1 MTPADHAG
9 GRPPETMEIVRNL
22 TRRKLRSTLTIAGIV
37 IGIFALT
44 TMGALAEH
52 FNALIAGG
60 VTYYGS
66 AVQVGGDSNTQ
77 GILPLAKQQEIE
89 KVQGV
94 RAVFPQVSVP
104 AKPGQ
109 SGASFG
115 VPDTVVNSS
124 PEETKY
130 SPLKTS
136 YASGHDLTAG
146 TRGQV
151 VLGATIASE
160 LKAGVGDTVHLPVKP
175 PNAGP
180 GFQSHAFQVVGVLNK
195 TETAPDN
202 LASVSL
208 PDAQMLFKESLPAAV
223 RSSVDANQLVSG
235 FTVYGPPGAGMQQ
248 LDQLASRINGQVG
261 GVKAARPTDLVNA
274 FKSGSVIFTAITT
287 GAAVL
292 ALVIGGLSVV
302 NTMIMAVTERVR
314 EIGLKKAVGARTGH
328 IVREYLLEAGLIGLL
343 GGSLGYLLGVGLTNL
358 INVLGRSQNLELF
371 LITPAL
377 TVVALG
383 FATALGVVAGV
394 IPALRAARMDPVTA
408 LRTTN

>member
-1 MTPADHAG
+1 
-9 GRPPETMEIVRNL
+9 MEIVRNL

-77 GILPLAKQQEIE
+77 GILPLAKQQQIA

-109 SGASFG
+109 DGASFG
-115 VPDTVVNSS
+115 VPDTIVNSS
-124 PEETKY
+124 AEQAKY

-136 YASGHDLTAG
+136 YASGHELTPGA
-146 TRGQV
+146 RGQV

-160 LKAGVGDTVHLPVKP
+160 LRSRVGDTVHLPIKP

-180 GFQSHAFQVVGVLNK
+180 GFQSHPFQVVGILNK

-223 RSSVDANQLVSG
+223 RSSVDASQLVAG
-235 FTVYGPPGAGMQQ
+235 FTVYGPPGASMQQ

-261 GVKAARPTDLVNA
+261 GVKAAKPTDLVNT

-371 LITPAL
+371 LVTPGL